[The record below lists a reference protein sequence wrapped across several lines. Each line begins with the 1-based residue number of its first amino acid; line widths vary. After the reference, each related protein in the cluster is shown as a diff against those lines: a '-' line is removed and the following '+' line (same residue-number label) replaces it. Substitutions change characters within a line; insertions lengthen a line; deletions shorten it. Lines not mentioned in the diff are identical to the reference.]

1 MNEIIAENVKVMFM
15 FKIMFKMVFFA
26 IFMCLKMKEKTYF
39 PSMKL
44 NARLLKKRA
53 RLINK
58 FNVDLV

>member
-1 MNEIIAENVKVMFM
+1 MSRLCFCLKLCL
-15 FKIMFKMVFFA
+15 KCYFA

>member
-15 FKIMFKMVFFA
+15 FKIVFKMFFCNLHVLENEREDVFSFH
-26 IFMCLKMKEKTYF
+26 E
-39 PSMKL
+39 
-44 NARLLKKRA
+44 LLKKRA

>member
-15 FKIMFKMVFFA
+15 FKIMFKMFFA

-58 FNVDLV
+58 FNADLV